1 MTTAM
6 KLYYMPN
13 ACPLVPQIVMEWMGQ
28 NYTLQE
34 VPRDELKSPWFLSLN
49 PLGSVP
55 VLIDGDITLT
65 QNAAILEYLNELHPE
80 AGLHGQ
86 DLVERMEVRR
96 WFGFCN
102 DDLHRTISMIFGV
115 GAYSDDPE
123 IQQLLVDKTAQRVR
137 FLFEIADKQLEGK
150 QWLTSQ
156 RSIADPYL
164 YVILRWAKAKDIDLS
179 GLDNLERFFANMNS
193 DPGVQAALQKQGVA

>member
-1 MTTAM
+1 MTAAM

-13 ACPLVPQIVMEWMGQ
+13 ACPLVPQIVMEWVGQ
-28 NYTLQE
+28 SYTLQE

-55 VLIDGDITLT
+55 VLIDGDVTLT

-102 DDLHRTISMIFGV
+102 ADLHRTFSMIFGV
-115 GAYSDDPE
+115 GAYTDDPE
-123 IQQLLVDKTAQRVR
+123 IQQLLVEKTSQRVR

-150 QWLTSQ
+150 QWLTSR

-164 YVILRWAKAKDIDLS
+164 YVIMRWAKAKNIDLS
-179 GLDNLERFFANMNS
+179 GLENLERFFTDMNS
-193 DPGVQAALQKQGVA
+193 DSGVQAALQKQGVA

>member
-1 MTTAM
+1 
-6 KLYYMPN
+6 
-13 ACPLVPQIVMEWMGQ
+13 
-28 NYTLQE
+28 
-34 VPRDELKSPWFLSLN
+34 
-49 PLGSVP
+49 
-55 VLIDGDITLT
+55 
-65 QNAAILEYLNELHPE
+65 
-80 AGLHGQ
+80 GLHGQ

-102 DDLHRTISMIFGV
+102 ADLHRTFSMIFGV